1 MLPLLTAIGI
11 FVLFLSSAGVHRI
24 EEGHIGL
31 YWRGGA
37 LMQGYTEPG
46 FHYMFPLITSY
57 ANIQITV
64 QTDRVENIP
73 VMINLLIISA
83 EHPVVQ

>member
-1 MLPLLTAIGI
+1 MIGLLSIIGIPLLLLASG
-11 FVLFLSSAGVHRI
+11 GVHRI

-37 LMQGYTEPG
+37 LMEGYTEPG
-46 FHYMFPLITSY
+46 FHFMLPVITSY

-64 QTDRVENIP
+64 QTDRVQEIP
-73 VMINLLIISA
+73 VNLYF
-83 EHPVVQ
+83 